1 VEACVLCDETAVVME
16 IATPLAD
23 DGIEIVDRGE
33 VVVGKRLV
41 DERPKM
47 LGRL

>member
-1 VEACVLCDETAVVME
+1 MLSDETAVVME
-16 IATPLAD
+16 IATSLAD
-23 DGIEIVDRGE
+23 DGIEIVDGVE